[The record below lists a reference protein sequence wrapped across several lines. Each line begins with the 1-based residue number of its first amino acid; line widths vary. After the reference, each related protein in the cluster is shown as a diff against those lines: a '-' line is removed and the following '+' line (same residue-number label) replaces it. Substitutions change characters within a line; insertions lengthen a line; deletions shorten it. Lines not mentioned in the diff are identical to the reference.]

1 MKKSVFVKSFGS
13 AFLSAAVVVGTLAC
27 SHSQRETKQ
36 IDLSAFSNL
45 AANLNS
51 IHTNNVELTAS
62 ANSTDVNAII
72 ITQIDGELKT
82 KINKSRHQV
91 KKASAQAR
99 ELIAKNWNDIK
110 PEFKPVVYESVK
122 VVEPQEATDAI
133 VNNKDLIK
141 LYAFQPEVVSY
152 KEFAN
157 LSLETIKEDAIVA
170 SNEEIK
176 DEVVHSMA
184 STVNETATADDM
196 VMFEYSKAEADSV
209 KEVANADLAPE
220 VSEKLVAQVAP
231 EKSSPKMFNS
241 PLSSSV
247 RAAIAR
253 ELHKSPSALLNT
265 QKYNQ
270 VEEDNTTKLDDDSLK
285 KIMDNEDSIIYDYS
299 KEKASA
305 IQKDSSSFA
314 GDLDVSTQDQAVEK
328 EFILKAREVNLNT
341 QKVKPSIGYEFV
353 PDYDRTERLDDGAA
367 GEIKLGYSL
376 SSEMNTQTGIVQ
388 AQGMIPTRVELNLAE
403 GGMTVP
409 LINEEGIQKL
419 LMKKGMDI
427 QGNLAM
433 FAVDPSIKDIELD
446 STYEA
451 KMFFNNN
458 FKIVE
463 TLEAANYVLF
473 LGVQTGNTLLR
484 YHLDNKETAQKIIY
498 IGDGEMYFED
508 SEFVT
513 SERELYSFTT
523 RTLLGKKAK
532 ELNVEASLI
541 GLFGTKTTSKKKAL
555 NAYELKIPEM
565 VAGSRKYLE
574 FKHMPA
580 TLYVGTTSEKNI
592 EIPGMDFIRRVLQAN
607 DMEEI
612 GQRCIVQIN
621 LSKDLRDVKVSGK
634 NKAGEMFT
642 ETSFLDADGN
652 FTRDS
657 AELAEKIYV
666 VGDMEGQFG
675 AKLEYTDGSTQFLK
689 TYCSEGSYLIEQ
701 L

>member
-51 IHTNNVELTAS
+51 INTKNSELSETAN
-62 ANSTDVNAII
+62 AEDVNAII
-72 ITQIDGELKT
+72 ITHIDSELKT
-82 KINKSRHQV
+82 KINKSRHQM
-91 KKASAQAR
+91 KKASVFAR

-110 PEFKPVVYESVK
+110 PKFKPVIYESVK
-122 VVEPQEATDAI
+122 IVEPQEATDAI
-133 VNNKDLIK
+133 INNKDLIK

-157 LSLETIKEDAIVA
+157 LSIETIKEDGVVA

-184 STVNETATADDM
+184 STVNETAAADDM
-196 VMFEYSKAEADSV
+196 VMFDYSKAETDSV
-209 KEVANADLAPE
+209 KEVVNANLASD
-220 VSEKLVAQVAP
+220 VSEKLVAQAAP
-231 EKSSPKMFNS
+231 EKTSPKMFNS

-265 QKYNQ
+265 QKFNQ
-270 VEEDNTTKLDDDSLK
+270 VDEDVTPKLDDDSLK

-299 KEKASA
+299 KEKTSA
-305 IQKDSSSFA
+305 LQKDSSSFA
-314 GDLDVSTQDQAVEK
+314 SDLEVSTQDQAVEK
-328 EFILKAREVNLNT
+328 EFIIKAREVNLNT

-353 PDYDRTERLDDGAA
+353 PDYDRSERMDDGAA

-376 SSEMNTQTGIVQ
+376 TSEMNTQTGVIQ

-403 GGMTVP
+403 GGMTIP

-419 LMKKGMDI
+419 LVKKGMDI

-446 STYEA
+446 STYDA

-458 FKIVE
+458 FKVVDS
-463 TLEAANYVLF
+463 LEAANYVLF

-612 GQRCIVQIN
+612 GQRCVVQIN
-621 LSKDLRDVKVSGK
+621 LSKDLRDIKVSGK

-652 FTRDS
+652 FSRDN

-666 VGDMEGQFG
+666 IGDMEGQFG